1 MSAQQRKSV
10 HHGAVK
16 SSPVTSA
23 LSDSPCARFCEVACL
38 LQLPGLDGRI
48 DGCLPLAVTE
58 AHLLDD
64 IVAGHCG
71 VWQEVLQQ
79 RDDVGATK
87 QWLTAVRL
95 TRNELSE
102 NRYPA

>member
-1 MSAQQRKSV
+1 M
-10 HHGAVK
+10 
-16 SSPVTSA
+16 
-23 LSDSPCARFCEVACL
+23 
-38 LQLPGLDGRI
+38 PGLDGRI